1 MNQTFCI
8 KRFLQYL
15 RFCLTYNPGLI
26 LFCVTLLAIST
37 LSSLTGAHKY
47 VVYVYMAMIAILN
60 CMFMPMYSKSINNAY
75 SGCKTIEILIPVS
88 LLEKYVAKNLLA
100 VLTLLIPFCI
110 HAAACAFGFNG
121 ITHYFADGFELGT
134 IANGLFLVW
143 LLPAVWRLITWG
155 ATFILHDTY
164 NEPHFFF
171 GLLFTFC
178 FLNMGFY
185 DSVSQYPITKSAI
198 FFAVA
203 IALLIINY
211 FIYKKTDAL

>member
-1 MNQTFCI
+1 MNQTFSI
-8 KRFLQYL
+8 NRFLHYT
-15 RFCLTYNPGLI
+15 RFCLTYNSALI
-26 LFCVTLLAIST
+26 LMCALLMA
-37 LSSLTGAHKY
+37 LSALFSLTGAHKY

-60 CMFMPMYSKSINNAY
+60 CMFMPMYSKSTNVY
-75 SGCKTIEILIPVS
+75 SGCKTIEFLVPAS
-88 LLEKYVAKNLLA
+88 QLEKYVAKNLLA
-100 VLTLLIPFCI
+100 VLMLLIPFGT

-143 LLPAVWRLITWG
+143 LLPAFWRLITWG

-178 FLNMGFY
+178 FFNMGFY

-203 IALLIINY
+203 IALLIIDY

>member
-60 CMFMPMYSKSINNAY
+60 CLFWPMYSKSTNVY
-75 SGCKTIEILIPVS
+75 SGCNTIEFLVPAS

-100 VLTLLIPFCI
+100 VLTLLIPFGI
-110 HAAACAFGFNG
+110 HAVACAFGFNG

-164 NEPHFFF
+164 NEPQFFF

-185 DSVSQYPITKSAI
+185 DSVCQYSVTKSAI

-203 IALLIINY
+203 IALLIIDY

>member
-75 SGCKTIEILIPVS
+75 SGCKTIEILIPAS
-88 LLEKYVAKNLLA
+88 LLEKYVVKNLLA
-100 VLTLLIPFCI
+100 VLTLLIPFGI
-110 HAAACAFGFNG
+110 HAVACAFGFNG

-164 NEPHFFF
+164 NEPQFFF
-171 GLLFTFC
+171 GIIIMYSMLSVV
-178 FLNMGFY
+178 FY
-185 DSVSQYPITKSAI
+185 DSVSQYPVTKSAI

-203 IALLIINY
+203 IALLIIDY
-211 FIYKKTDAL
+211 FIYKKNDAL